1 MDLFAVVVDA
11 ASFAVMIFIL
21 FVGYRVVQGLKTSR
35 KAVTESASLLDVI
48 VNALSVRIRESES
61 AVNSI
66 RSTVETINKR
76 SLELEGGQGAL
87 RSSYLQVLRYLEEIL
102 SNDTRLVV
110 ELEQLKKKIASFQPK
125 DIERMMETPS
135 ARRQNVIVTGDILTS
150 LTPTER
156 QTIEIL
162 AKEGAKAAPELGKRL
177 RKSREHTARLM
188 KKLYLEGYV
197 ERESNYAPYRYKLN
211 ERVRTALEPAGKQ
224 ITAKASEKA

>member
-1 MDLFAVVVDA
+1 LDLFAVAVDA
-11 ASFAVMIFIL
+11 ASFAVLIFMLII
-21 FVGYRVVQGLKTSR
+21 GYRAVQALKTSR

-48 VNALSVRIRESES
+48 VDALSVRIRESES
-61 AVNSI
+61 AVNSVK
-66 RSTVETINKR
+66 SAVETINKR

-87 RSSYLQVLRYLEEIL
+87 RSSYLQVLGYLEEIM
-102 SNDTRLVV
+102 SNDARLVL

-125 DIERMMETPS
+125 DTQRVIETASVRG
-135 ARRQNVIVTGDILTS
+135 QNLVVSGDILTS

-162 AKEGAKAAPELGKRL
+162 AKEGGKAAPELGKRL

-188 KKLYLEGYV
+188 KKLYLEGYLD
-197 ERESNYAPYRYKLN
+197 RESNYAPYRYKLN

-224 ITAKASEKA
+224 VTAKASEKV